1 MQKKVRFYSVS
12 SIANAHIGVNAQV
25 DLAIFEGGGLIPGDS
40 LKSEIFE
47 K

>member
-1 MQKKVRFYSVS
+1 MQKKVIFYSVS
-12 SIANAHIGVNAQV
+12 SFANARIGVNAQV
-25 DLAIFEGGGLIPGDS
+25 DLAIFEGGLIPGYS

>member
-1 MQKKVRFYSVS
+1 MHKKVKFYSVS

-25 DLAIFEGGGLIPGDS
+25 DLAIFEGGLIPGDS

>member
-1 MQKKVRFYSVS
+1 MHKKVRFYSGS

-25 DLAIFEGGGLIPGDS
+25 DLAIFEGGVIPGDS
-40 LKSEIFE
+40 LNTEILE